1 MGRKEAEAGSA
12 DAVRMP
18 DSPVP
23 CAVWVPQVGGE
34 SHLILQVS
42 SLLIAVLSFPPPPP
56 PPLSLF
62 LSLSMKK
69 PVSGKA
75 LCLSEKHTLQ
85 EPSYEC

>member
-1 MGRKEAEAGSA
+1 MGRNGAEAGSA

-34 SHLILQVS
+34 SHFILQVS

-56 PPLSLF
+56 
-62 LSLSMKK
+62 LSLSF
-69 PVSGKA
+69 
-75 LCLSEKHTLQ
+75 
-85 EPSYEC
+85 

>member
-1 MGRKEAEAGSA
+1 MGRKGAEAGSA

-18 DSPVP
+18 GSPVP

-42 SLLIAVLSFPPPPP
+42 SLLIAALSFPPPPP
-56 PPLSLF
+56 LSLSL

-75 LCLSEKHTLQ
+75 LCLSEKHILQ